1 MLIKNIAEDAYS
13 ESDIIGN
20 TFSVFQSVNKIFYLI
35 YSNKNNSIISY
46 DIVNNKKLNEIK
58 NAHEKIII
66 NFKHYFYENKRR
78 DLLMSTSINNVKIWD
93 PKKFEC
99 LLNIKKEYSHT
110 YFTTACFY
118 EFSENEIYI
127 ITGSVPMN
135 VYDLNGKK

>member
-1 MLIKNIAEDAYS
+1 
-13 ESDIIGN
+13 
-20 TFSVFQSVNKIFYLI
+20 
-35 YSNKNNSIISY
+35 
-46 DIVNNKKLNEIK
+46 
-58 NAHEKIII
+58 
-66 NFKHYFYENKRR
+66 
-78 DLLMSTSINNVKIWD
+78 MSTSINNVKVWD

-135 VYDLNGKK
+135 VYDLNGKKIKDIIDKDGEDIFFITQHFNIFGSKIVTGNATCCKSFYFYTDHYHDDNFLYKEYIDNESYDK